1 MPTDS
6 RHRHLRR
13 VAMPQRIITFAAA
26 QPWECVYGFPW
37 VNGGQ
42 GTGHITMATWTGAI
56 NSNWSNAGNWSGG
69 ILPSP
74 TEGAAIS
81 AGNVTVDTTG
91 LTASLV
97 SVFINKTVDVG
108 AGGGLTVGGVFEI
121 FNGSSLVARNGGSV
135 SANSYNVAGNLIV
148 GGAGAAEASGTVT
161 GAVNLSAASGKLT
174 FNTTNAL
181 FLSQVISGAGSVE
194 QKGPATTITLTG
206 ANTYSGATTISAGT
220 LEVQNGNAIGNSSA
234 VTVFSG
240 GRLVV
245 TASETIGSLAG
256 PGSVLLANNSTL
268 TTGGNNATTDFGG
281 TISET
286 GGIGNLTKIGT
297 GTLVLHT
304 GNTYSGTTTVSVG
317 VLQIEEDSALGT
329 TAGGTTVTGGAAL
342 QLIASS
348 IADPI
353 GEALTLN
360 GTGISNG
367 GALRNL
373 SGTHTWTGG
382 ITLGSETRIN
392 SDTFTLSLNG
402 GITGTNQNLILGAGI
417 NSTIAVNSAITTGS
431 GTLTKD
437 GTGTVILGGVNTY
450 TGTTT
455 VNDGDLFLRNG
466 NAIADTSAVIVN
478 AAGMLRHLEAETIG
492 SLAGSG
498 RVLVASNASLT
509 TGADNTSTTFSGV
522 IESFG
527 GGFEKTGT
535 GTFTLS
541 GVNTYNA
548 ITRINNGT
556 LALAGAGSIANSFE
570 LRLMAPGA
578 IFDISAISGGVASIR
593 DISFLG
599 AGTINLGSKSLL
611 VTHANG
617 DFGTGTIN
625 GGAGANA
632 LTVTMDAAA
641 TGVSLAG
648 LAFTT
653 WTDGTDT
660 IAITGNGLANTI
672 FGSTRADSI
681 TAGAG
686 NDTILGGGGN
696 DIITGGADSDGI
708 DGGSGADTALFSGA
722 RANYFVRSFVSNG
735 QTFTQVSAASGT
747 DGVDTL
753 VSIEVLGFNNGAQAF
768 GLAGIQQNLVSNMD
782 GSFFDDVLFQNSA
795 TGQVAYVNM
804 NAGAAGGFTNLL
816 STLPAGWRLV
826 GSDDFTGDGRADT
839 LIQDTNTGSIYTV
852 NIASGAPVWGVV
864 NVNLTASYRAI
875 ASGDVTRDGTTDVLV
890 RDNTTGINYIADMEA
905 GGTFGGWVLGTS
917 LGIGWRTIGL
927 GDFNRD
933 GASDV
938 LVQDIG
944 SGTTYYRDIANGQWG
959 TVSGAIGAQ
968 WVAREA
974 ADLNGDGYA
983 DVVFRNTSTSD
994 IWWVDMLGGTN
1005 AGFNVIANG
1014 LAGWDVRGSAD
1025 VDNDGYRDVIVQ
1037 NLADGTTYFADMNNG
1052 TFGGFGTVSGALG
1065 TQWLAVA

>member
-1 MPTDS
+1 
-6 RHRHLRR
+6 
-13 VAMPQRIITFAAA
+13 MPQRIITFAAA

-42 GTGHITMATWTGAI
+42 GTGHITMAFWTRAI
-56 NSNWSNAGNWSGG
+56 STNWSNAANWLGG

-74 TEGAAIS
+74 TEFASIS
-81 AGNVTVDTTG
+81 AGNATVDTTG
-91 LTASLV
+91 LSAL
-97 SVFINKTVDVG
+97 SVDLFNVRTVDVG
-108 AGGGLTVGGVFEI
+108 SGGGLVVTNTFSI
-121 FNGSSLVARNGGSV
+121 SAGSSLVVRNGGSV
-135 SANSYNVAGNLIV
+135 SANSYNVLGNLIV

-174 FNTTNAL
+174 FNTTDGL

-194 QKGPATTITLTG
+194 QKGAATTITLTG

-234 VTVFSG
+234 VTMFSG

-256 PGSVLLANNSTL
+256 SGSVLLANNSTL
-268 TTGGNNATTDFGG
+268 LTGGNNATTNFGG
-281 TISET
+281 AISET
-286 GGIGNLTKIGT
+286 GGIGNLTKMGT
-297 GTLVLHT
+297 GTLILST

-317 VLQIEEDSALGT
+317 VLQIEQDGALGT

-342 QLIASS
+342 QLIASG

-417 NSTIAVNSAITTGS
+417 NSTIEVNSAITTGS

-437 GTGTVILGGVNTY
+437 GTGTVILDGVNTYTGVTTVNAGQLELKNGAAIADTGAVVVNASSALFIFNSETIGSLAGGGIVQLLINSTLTIGGNNASATFSGSISEVAGTGSLTKIGAGTQTLSGANTY

-455 VNDGDLFLRNG
+455 VSAGVLALQLG
-466 NAIADTSAVIVN
+466 GAIAS
-478 AAGMLRHLEAETIG
+478 
-492 SLAGSG
+492 S
-498 RVLVASNASLT
+498 SN
-509 TGADNTSTTFSGV
+509 V
-522 IESFG
+522 
-527 GGFEKTGT
+527 
-535 GTFTLS
+535 
-541 GVNTYNA
+541 VV
-548 ITRINNGT
+548 
-556 LALAGAGSIANSFE
+556 ANS
-570 LRLMAPGA
+570 AT
-578 IFDISAISGGVASIR
+578 FDISAINNAASSIR
-593 DISFLG
+593 DVNFAGSG

-632 LTVTMDAAA
+632 LSVTMDAAA

-648 LAFTT
+648 LAFTG
-653 WTDGTDT
+653 WTDGADT

-795 TGQVAYVNM
+795 TGQIIYQNM
-804 NAGAAGGFTNLL
+804 NAGTGSGFANVLG
-816 STLPAGWRLV
+816 SLPAGWRLV
-826 GSDDFTGDGRADT
+826 GSDDFSGDGRADS
-839 LIQDTNTGSIYTV
+839 LVQDGNTGAIYTL
-852 NIASGAPVWGVV
+852 NIASGAPVWGLVAGPMG
-864 NVNLTASYRAI
+864 TSFRAI
-875 ASGDVTRDGTTDVLV
+875 ASGDVTRDGTADVLV
-890 RDNTTGINYIADMEA
+890 RDNATGINYIADMEA
-905 GGTFGGWVLGTS
+905 GGTFGSWILGPNLGTA
-917 LGIGWRTIGL
+917 WRTVGL
-927 GDFNRD
+927 GDFNSD
-933 GASDV
+933 GASDI
-938 LVQDIG
+938 LVQNIAD
-944 SGTTYYRDIANGQWG
+944 GTTYYRDVVNSQWG
-959 TVSGAIGAQ
+959 TVAGPAGAQ

-974 ADLNGDGYA
+974 ADLNGDGYT

-994 IWWVDMLGGTN
+994 IWWVNMLGGTN
-1005 AGFNVIANG
+1005 AGWNVVANG

-1025 VDNDGYRDVIVQ
+1025 VDNDGHRDVIIQ

-1052 TFGGFGTVSGALG
+1052 TFAGWGTVAGALG
-1065 TQWLAVA
+1065 TQWVAVA